1 MYWYSSSCYWWTFR
15 RRRSSARR
23 TRSSICGTELH
34 QLRIRLLHTHIGIM
48 RYFHIGLKGKTK
60 NGMRLLGTV
69 FRLPVRNVCCSR
81 TAVDLKHQHSNPL
94 TFSLTQ
100 TNAGKWQKNKL
111 MPNMPFDAVLVASRV
126 MVAKEASTA
135 LEVKHLIV
143 KTPGLNFESEHL
155 WESSYDG
162 EAGGVLTVQSELG
175 EPIHKIANRGTWCSS
190 ARIFIVSLKY
200 FTRITVHQTQVH
212 DCGETSID
220 DTSEL
225 RERPN
230 RSARSSF

>member
-1 MYWYSSSCYWWTFR
+1 
-15 RRRSSARR
+15 
-23 TRSSICGTELH
+23 
-34 QLRIRLLHTHIGIM
+34 
-48 RYFHIGLKGKTK
+48 
-60 NGMRLLGTV
+60 
-69 FRLPVRNVCCSR
+69 
-81 TAVDLKHQHSNPL
+81 
-94 TFSLTQ
+94 
-100 TNAGKWQKNKL
+100 
-111 MPNMPFDAVLVASRV
+111 MPFDAVLVASRV

-135 LEVKHLIV
+135 LEVKRLIV
-143 KTPGLNFESEHL
+143 KTSGLNFESEHL

-190 ARIFIVSLKY
+190 ARIFIISLKY

-225 RERPN
+225 RARPN